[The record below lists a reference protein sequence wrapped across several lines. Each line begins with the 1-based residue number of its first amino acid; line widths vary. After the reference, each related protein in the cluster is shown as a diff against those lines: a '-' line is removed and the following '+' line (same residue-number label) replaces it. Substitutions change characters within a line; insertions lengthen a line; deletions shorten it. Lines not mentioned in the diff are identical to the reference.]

1 MLTVRNGTSD
11 ARIGFRAHALALAIA
26 TAGLAALAAG
36 TSEVQAQAGQAAR
49 SGGIEEV
56 TVTARRR
63 EESLQEVPVSITAYT
78 AADITDMGIT
88 NITNISEMTTNL
100 IIVPTTGGNDASDV
114 CMRGLCRTD
123 FTITEDPMVGIY
135 LDGVYIGKA
144 VGSLF
149 DIAQLE
155 RVEVLRGPQGTL
167 YGKNTVGGAVILHT
181 RKPGDEVGGELSL
194 TAGNFGRKDA
204 KAYIEGPLADTLS
217 ASLALMSKR
226 HDPFVKNDAGRDI
239 WDEDNLVA
247 RTAVRWQPAAT
258 VTVDY
263 AYDWQKKRERA
274 LVSQL
279 TSVSNYGYAQ
289 YLNTDVFPNSPVYP
303 GVPPLAQ
310 QVRPKRASHV
320 SVSGPSISN
329 LDVKG
334 HGLTIDWEL
343 GDVGTFSDL
352 SLKSITGYREMENVL
367 LNNAFGTWYPRV
379 LSNLPDDFSLKSKSQ
394 EFQISGNAFNGYMDF
409 VAGLFYFNE
418 KGDYSNHQVLGT
430 FGMDQIYFTAI
441 DNTSKALFG
450 EVSLHFTD
458 QLTLSLG
465 LRYTDEDREQQHTV
479 TALASPFPAML
490 GTYFNSYNQTYYGYP
505 AHIPTKINDQGTS
518 PRVAL
523 NYQWTDDVMV
533 YASFARGF
541 KSGGFN
547 ARSGSLVAWGPYDDM
562 QNDAYEIGVK
572 SMWLDNRV
580 RLNAAVFYQNLTDMQ
595 AQVNVIDNG
604 NWITQVQNAAEATIK
619 GFEIETLL
627 KVIDGLD
634 ISAGYGY
641 VDAEYDK
648 FMSPDPRL
656 PVGSPAVDVSNDRGF
671 EFTPKHSYNLS
682 LNYTFPQFLPNGDL
696 RARLDWSGMSKH
708 VFTPVLSTNKDI
720 AQDGYS
726 LLNLRLA
733 WEDVQVGCCNDGR
746 LAVAAWVRNL
756 ADKEYRIGGYDF
768 DGGPVHGRLATS
780 QYGEPRTYGID
791 VIYKFGAL

>member
-1 MLTVRNGTSD
+1 MLTVRNGTS
-11 ARIGFRAHALALAIA
+11 ATRIGFRGRTLALAIA

-36 TSEVQAQAGQAAR
+36 NTQAQEQAGPAIHA
-49 SGGIEEV
+49 GGIEEV

-63 EESLQEVPVSITAYT
+63 EESLQQVPVSITAYT
-78 AADITDMGIT
+78 AGDITDMGIT
-88 NITNISEMTTNL
+88 DITHISEMTTNL
-100 IIVPTTGGNDASDV
+100 IIQPTTGGNDASGV

-181 RKPGDEVGGELSL
+181 RKPGDEVGGEVSL
-194 TAGNFGRKDA
+194 TVGNYGKKDG
-204 KAYIEGPLADTLS
+204 KVYVEGPLTEKIS

-226 HDPFVKNDAGRDI
+226 HDPFVKNNVGRDI

-247 RTAVRWQPAAT
+247 RTALRWRAT
-258 VTVDY
+258 DSVTVDY

-274 LVSQL
+274 MVPQL
-279 TSVSNYGYAQ
+279 TSVSDYGYAQ
-289 YLNTDVFPNSPVYP
+289 YLNADIFPSAPYDPN
-303 GVPPLAQ
+303 VPTLAE
-310 QVRPKRASHV
+310 QVRPNRV
-320 SVSGPSISN
+320 SRVNVSGPAISN
-329 LDVKG
+329 LDVRG
-334 HGLTIDWEL
+334 HGLTIGWEL
-343 GDVGTFSDL
+343 GDAGVFQGL

-367 LNNAFGTWYPRV
+367 FNNAFGSWYPRV
-379 LSNLPDDFSLKSKSQ
+379 LSNLPDDYSLRSKSQ
-394 EFQISGNAFNGYMDF
+394 EFQFSGGAFDGYLDF
-409 VAGLFYFNE
+409 VAGIFYFNE
-418 KGDYSNHQVLGT
+418 TGDYINHQVLGT
-430 FGMDQIYFTAI
+430 FGMDQIYYTEI

-458 QLTLSLG
+458 QLTLSVG
-465 LRYTDEDREQQHTV
+465 LRYTDEDRKVHHTV
-479 TALASPFPAML
+479 TGLDVPYPVML
-490 GTYFNSYNQTYYGYP
+490 GTYFDTYNQTYYGYP
-505 AHIPTKINDQGTS
+505 TKIPTKINDKGTS
-518 PRVAL
+518 PRIAL

-533 YASFARGF
+533 YASWARGF

-547 ARSGSLVAWGPYDDM
+547 ARSSSLVAWGPYDDM
-562 QNDAYEIGVK
+562 QADSYEIGVK

-580 RLNAAVFYQNLTDMQ
+580 RLNAAVFYQDLTDMQ
-595 AQVNVIDNG
+595 AQINVIDNG
-604 NWITQVQNAAEATIK
+604 TWITQVQNAAEATIK
-619 GFEIETLL
+619 GFELEALL

-641 VDAEYDK
+641 VDADYDK

-656 PVGSPAVDVSNDRGF
+656 PVGSPPVDVSNDRGF

-682 LNYTFPQFLPNGDL
+682 LNYTFPQFLPSGDL

-708 VFTPVLSTNKDI
+708 VFTPVLSTNRDI
-720 AQDGYS
+720 AQGAYS
-726 LLNLRLA
+726 LLNLRFS
-733 WEDVQVGCCNDGR
+733 WENNPVGCCNDGR

-756 ADKEYRIGGYDF
+756 TDKKYRIGGYDF
-768 DGGPVHGRLATS
+768 DGGDVHGRVATS
-780 QYGEPRTYGID
+780 QYGEPRTYGLD